1 MLATEFS
8 SDDENAQPISLC
20 GAGGARDMKLPDVP
34 IADMVVIGTYAAV
47 IWVPGAALGAAAGL
61 RKWRLACTAPLFTYA
76 LAGLAGPLY
85 ALVGLRWSAA
95 SFLVGAALVVAA
107 VFGVRWLLRRRRPP
121 AYDDGASSWGLR
133 ASTCVGVAIA
143 VSFGIGIV
151 AILGGI
157 VSLGAIPQDWDAAFH
172 ANGIRL
178 IMDTGDGG
186 LFAMARVNWYEGGI
200 SVFYPNAYH
209 LLAAVTGEL
218 TGADIPTVLNAHTVL
233 IPGMIGFAL
242 AGMIHRLGGSPVL
255 AGAAALAP
263 AATSS
268 FYDLLWRGPLLPFA
282 TGVAL
287 IPIAVVL
294 LRDLLDA
301 PGVRAR
307 ITPAALLALGA
318 AGLLCIHPA
327 VLISAVLF
335 AIPFVV
341 QHWWT
346 RPAAILRDVGALAA
360 AGVVAIGLSL
370 LQIRG
375 SLSSA
380 SNLETISWPA
390 DLSASD
396 AVGKILIFAHGGPPQ
411 WGLAIALVLGLVM
424 LPKLRGMQWLA
435 ASAAIFGA
443 LFVITASSE
452 TPWAK
457 AITGLWWNDRWRLI
471 ALTALPL
478 CIIAAH
484 GVEQSYRTL
493 SRIGAAALVWG
504 RDRVPRWTVAV
515 PAVASALVVLAF
527 FGLATRGFYIGQDQF
542 RMKTNTGNG
551 PAVSRTELAGM
562 YAAAAFVPPGA
573 RVLNDRGDGSAW
585 MYALTGLRPVAGH
598 YDAARIG
605 PDAALLAARFNDYDT
620 DPAVRAAVQA
630 LGVQYVMINQGFLR
644 LGTHRQPG
652 LTGLDRADFLRVV
665 YRNPDVVLYAI
676 DEGPAKTSATDTPG
690 ATG

>member
-1 MLATEFS
+1 M
-8 SDDENAQPISLC
+8 N
-20 GAGGARDMKLPDVP
+20 LPDVP
-34 IADMVVIGTYAAV
+34 IADMAVIGTYAAA

-61 RKWRLACTAPLFTYA
+61 RKWRLATTAPLFTYA

-95 SFLVGAALVVAA
+95 SFLIGAALVIAA
-107 VFGVRWLLRRRRPP
+107 VVGVRWWLRRRRPP
-121 AYDDGASSWGLR
+121 AYDDGASAWGLR
-133 ASTCVGVAIA
+133 VSAGVGIAIA
-143 VSFGIGIV
+143 VAFGIGIV

-157 VSLGAIPQDWDAAFH
+157 VSLGALPQDWDAAFH

-186 LFAMARVNWYEGGI
+186 LFAMARVNWYEDGI
-200 SVFYPNAYH
+200 HVFYPNAYH

-218 TGADIPTVLNAHTVL
+218 TGADIPTILNAHTVL

-242 AGMIHRLGGSPVL
+242 AGMIHRLGGSAVL
-255 AGAAALAP
+255 AGAAALAV

-294 LRDLLDA
+294 LRDVLDA
-301 PGVRAR
+301 PGLRAR
-307 ITPAALLALGA
+307 IAPAALLALGA
-318 AGLLCIHPA
+318 AGLLCLHPA

-335 AIPFVV
+335 AIPFLV
-341 QHWWT
+341 QHWWA

-360 AGVVAIGLSL
+360 AGVVAIVLSL

-380 SNLETISWPA
+380 SNLETITWPA

-396 AVGKILIFAHGGPPQ
+396 AVGKIFIYAHGGPPQ
-411 WGLAIALVLGLVM
+411 WGLALALVLGLVTFRALGAM
-424 LPKLRGMQWLA
+424 RWLA

-452 TPWAK
+452 TAWAK

-478 CIIAAH
+478 AVIAAH
-484 GVEQSYRTL
+484 GVDQAYRRL
-493 SRIGAAALVWG
+493 VRLGGAALTYG
-504 RDRVPRWTVAV
+504 RDRLPRWTVAV
-515 PAVASALVVLAF
+515 PAVAASLLLLAF

-562 YAAAAFVPPGA
+562 YAAAAFVPPGS

-598 YDAARIG
+598 YDSARIG
-605 PDAALLAARFNDYDT
+605 PDAALLAARFKDFDT
-620 DPAVRAAVQA
+620 DPAVRQAVRD
-630 LGVQYVMINQGFLR
+630 LDVHYVMINQGFLR

-676 DEGPAKTSATDTPG
+676 DGGPAETADADTSG